1 MLGNLKKELLSRK
14 SEIDRHEDRD
24 SAGLEQRFYQSDP
37 DCIEAGKPLPEFDL
51 YISTVL
57 PLENKGI
64 RPEEHVDLNA
74 ALNVQPIP
82 PDCQEVTDLDFSIH
96 AFEHLEN
103 KTSWVLYNMAAFY
116 WRIKGEPFEAIECI
130 RRALHHSPR

>member
-1 MLGNLKKELLSRK
+1 MSAKKMKKTYILIFMCL
-14 SEIDRHEDRD
+14 I

-64 RPEEHVDLNA
+64 R
-74 ALNVQPIP
+74 
-82 PDCQEVTDLDFSIH
+82 
-96 AFEHLEN
+96 
-103 KTSWVLYNMAAFY
+103 
-116 WRIKGEPFEAIECI
+116 
-130 RRALHHSPR
+130 